1 MRCVVIQPIHLRGQR
16 VEPSA
21 DTANPVVVTLDRSTY
36 DHLRKHGC
44 VQLLAEHETLMQAQA
59 EADRY
64 VTEARAAAE
73 KEREA
78 KLAEAAEAA
87 EKARVEAEAQPDE
100 PASPNDSADDA
111 PRRGRRSRS

>member
-1 MRCVVIQPIHLRGQR
+1 MNCVVIQPIHLRGQR

-21 DTANPVVVTLDRSTY
+21 DPRKPVVISLDRSTY

-44 VQLLAEHETLMQAQA
+44 VRLIEEHETLTQAQA

-64 VTEARAAAE
+64 VEEARAAAE

-78 KLAEAAEAA
+78 KLAEARELAEQ
-87 EKARVEAEAQPDE
+87 ARIEAEAGAPEPDE
-100 PASPNDSADDA
+100 PAPDDA
-111 PRRGRRSRS
+111 PKRARRPR